1 VVVAMTEE
9 AASNLVDWPEWLQ
22 DATSKI
28 RPVFGFGGRIF
39 VEKPEW
45 RSKVPGIYLGNSIEE
60 GISTIE
66 KLLR

>member
-1 VVVAMTEE
+1 MVAMTEN
-9 AASNLVDWPEWLQ
+9 AASNLIDWPKWIQ
-22 DATSKI
+22 DTDSKI
-28 RPVFGFGGRIF
+28 RPIFSFGGRVF

-45 RSKVPGIYLGNSIEE
+45 RLKVPGIYLGNTIEE